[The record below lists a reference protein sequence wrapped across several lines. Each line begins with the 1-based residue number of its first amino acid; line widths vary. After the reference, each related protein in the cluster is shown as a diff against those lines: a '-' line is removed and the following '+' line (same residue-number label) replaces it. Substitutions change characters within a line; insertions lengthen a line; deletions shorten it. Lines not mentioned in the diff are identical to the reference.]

1 MDEETIAGS
10 DSDPKAVDARGYS
23 PQAIHLL
30 RTVQNNTLKLSQMAD
45 QKASILMGATFL
57 VFSLLV
63 SRSLLNEPNFAMLV
77 LAASAFLSS
86 LCAVMAVLPSVG
98 RLPSDS
104 GKINKLFFGHFA
116 LLEEQGWQS
125 DVLEELRTD
134 ERVFRAMLHD
144 IYQDGLVL
152 QRRKYRFLS
161 IAYRIFIVGLFATMA
176 TYAIESIVG
185 A

>member
-1 MDEETIAGS
+1 MSGDTNLGTKS
-10 DSDPKAVDARGYS
+10 GPGGDDRRGFS

-57 VFSLLV
+57 VFSLSV
-63 SRSLLNEPNFAMLV
+63 SRSLLNEPNLAMLV
-77 LAASAFLSS
+77 LAGSAFLSS

-98 RLPSDS
+98 RLPSDPAQ
-104 GKINKLFFGHFA
+104 INKLFFGHFA
-116 LLEEQGWQS
+116 LLEEKGWQS

-134 ERVFRAMLHD
+134 EQVFRAMLHD

-152 QRRKYRFLS
+152 QRKKYRFLS
-161 IAYRIFIVGLFATMA
+161 LAYRIFIAGLFATMA
-176 TYAIESIVG
+176 TYALESLVG